1 MVVSGHEQ
9 HGKVTLN
16 VNSMKERFS
25 LAYIEAIASHA
36 GYHIVEPRLDPDSVD
51 GILMGD
57 SGSRPRIDFQAKAT
71 SRDVLR
77 ETHLIFPLPVKNYND
92 LRADS
97 RNPRILIVVLM
108 PNDISRWISQTRDE
122 LCLRHCAFWIS
133 LDRGPATRNTHSV
146 TVRIPV
152 ANMFSSDQLTELMEK
167 AERGESL

>member
-36 GYHIVEPRLDPDSVD
+36 GYHIVEPRLDQDSVD
-51 GILMGD
+51 GTLMGD

-71 SRDVLR
+71 SQDVLR
-77 ETHLIFPLPVKNYND
+77 ETHINFPLRLKNYND

-97 RNPRILIVVLM
+97 RTPRILIVVLM
-108 PNDISRWISQTRDE
+108 PNDKSRWLNQSRNE

-133 LDRGPATRNTHSV
+133 LDRNPATRNTHSV